1 MSSSLKGWPRCHPHR
16 QRSPTCSR
24 RTPHH
29 AQRPPRWYLDN
40 PHPNTSYIFSQSL
53 NRSSQFGRLNSGWML
68 DVAHAPDSI
77 GLSQLL
83 PQAFPI
89 SLDFFASQSSLEIS
103 LGSLTSRSV
112 DTTQRLLPL
121 VSVI

>member
-1 MSSSLKGWPRCHPHR
+1 MSSSLKGWPRCHPHQ

-29 AQRPPRWYLDN
+29 AQRPPRW
-40 PHPNTSYIFSQSL
+40 
-53 NRSSQFGRLNSGWML
+53 LNSGWML

-83 PQAFPI
+83 PQAL
-89 SLDFFASQSSLEIS
+89 LDFFGFICFTVLVGDFFGFIDFSLCGHYPAPPSIEKSSILHF
-103 LGSLTSRSV
+103 
-112 DTTQRLLPL
+112 
-121 VSVI
+121 